1 MKTRKTRIALSILA
15 AIALS
20 ASGALAVVQTETVQK
35 TETSS
40 SSSSTV
46 TTEVKSAALYQDLSV
61 QDAKAFI
68 DNHKDVVVIDV
79 STRYEQGHLPG
90 AVNHP
95 ISDGSLD
102 KALSSLD
109 KDKMYLVYCHGDRPS
124 IAAADKLK
132 EAGFKHVYRLEGNYQ
147 AWLDAGYAVEK

>member
-1 MKTRKTRIALSILA
+1 MKTRKTRTALSILA

-20 ASGALAVVQTETVQK
+20 ASGALATAKTETVLK

-46 TTEVKSAALYQDLSV
+46 VTEVKSEALYQELAV
-61 QDAKAFI
+61 QDAKSFI

-90 AVNHP
+90 AVNYP
-95 ISDGSLD
+95 ISDGTFD
-102 KALSSLD
+102 KALDSLD

-124 IAAADKLK
+124 IAAAEKLK
-132 EAGFKHVYRLEGNYQ
+132 EAGFNHVYRLVGNYQ
-147 AWLDAGYAVEK
+147 AWVDAGYAVEK